1 MRDFLCCEKWD
12 VFSMKEL
19 DKIMA
24 ESAKKGKEEQKVVDV
39 ALRTIDETFEKL
51 VESSKSFILEGVRTK
66 VDMTEAMDALKKLR
80 EIVGD
85 IIPEIKSEKYAKIYI
100 VKYGKEIL
108 FS

>member
-1 MRDFLCCEKWD
+1 MRDFLCCEKGD

-51 VESSKSFILEGVRTK
+51 VESSN
-66 VDMTEAMDALKKLR
+66 
-80 EIVGD
+80 
-85 IIPEIKSEKYAKIYI
+85 EKDAKIYI

>member
-1 MRDFLCCEKWD
+1 MRDFLCCEKGD

-51 VESSKSFILEGVRTK
+51 VESSKSFILE
-66 VDMTEAMDALKKLR
+66 ALKKLR

-85 IIPEIKSEKYAKIYI
+85 IIPEIKNEKDAKIYI